1 MTTTSTTRPPMP
13 YNLIHN
19 RSIVAQD
26 VDNGDGAWCP
36 CSLSVVFKPRISQG
50 MMHLRLKADSM
61 NLNHDEYVYLRLS
74 PETLVAM
81 EFSEDAAAIPFE
93 IQQHLDDRT
102 PGHMR
107 RGEYLVVTLTLKA
120 PGSVLVPLDYTKL
133 TPSLKSVSQVRAY
146 HSLCRA
152 SKLRLFVRKHGLS
165 EAHRDALQSFASLA
179 AAGTLLPVPLDSSRI
194 NGARGVSEVDAGV
207 FDVVTPTPS
216 AKADSPPPYSA
227 QHAATSSKRRHDDDD
242 DNNNNNERG
251 SVPNESELAFV
262 PAGTPSAPKRTREMD
277 AASPSRSARHS
288 TEAPAGAGGGGEG
301 EQQPALPTAGPTT
314 AQPVPSALLNTLTP
328 LLNLLTS
335 LPNAATDL
343 QAQIRATA
351 ADAMQEL
358 RLEADQCLQEMHE
371 EELHALARL
380 RGECYAH
387 WETQRGER
395 QPSRTPTDLRWR
407 TSDESSLSSSCGG
420 SLRARRLRAR
430 ARALG
435 VPVSASSPQRRNAG
449 ERGELR
455 STEPD
460 TPVVDAPSTP
470 LREDSSADPGP
481 MRSAAARTQTPSR
494 VEAHTPEPERTGSC
508 ARTLHFYFS
517 PMKRTGLSQ
526 SQSQSPTQADT
537 PTPTPTPETT
547 AATKTTRIAAPEPHA
562 LAAVAVPARHC
573 GGWGGGAGGRAAAR
587 LRAVERTRRACAA
600 AGEGEARGFG
610 LGVHD
615 A

>member
-1 MTTTSTTRPPMP
+1 MTTMSTTRPPMP

-26 VDNGDGAWCP
+26 IDGGDGAWCP
-36 CSLSVVFKPRISQG
+36 CSLSVVFKPRVSQG
-50 MMHLRLKADSM
+50 MMHLRLKADFM

-74 PETLVAM
+74 PEKLVAM
-81 EFSEDAAAIPFE
+81 EMSDDAAAIPFE

-102 PGHMR
+102 PGHIR

-133 TPSLKSVSQVRAY
+133 MPSLKSVPQVRAY

-207 FDVVTPTPS
+207 FDVVTSSPS
-216 AKADSPPPYSA
+216 AEADSPPPYSA
-227 QHAATSSKRRHDDDD
+227 QHAATGSKRRHDDDD
-242 DNNNNNERG
+242 NNERG
-251 SVPNESELAFV
+251 SVPNESELDFV
-262 PAGTPSAPKRTREMD
+262 SAGTPSARKRTREMD
-277 AASPSRSARHS
+277 AASPSRSTRGDA
-288 TEAPAGAGGGGEG
+288 EAPASGSGGQG
-301 EQQPALPTAGPTT
+301 EQQPALPPAALTT
-314 AQPVPSALLNTLTP
+314 AQPVPSTLLNTLTP
-328 LLNLLTS
+328 LLTLLTS

-358 RLEADQCLQEMHE
+358 RQEADQCLQEMHE

-380 RGECYAH
+380 RGECHAH

-407 TSDESSLSSSCGG
+407 TSESGSSNSS

-430 ARALG
+430 ARTLG
-435 VPVSASSPQRRNAG
+435 VPLSASPPRSTGR
-449 ERGELR
+449 RGELT

-460 TPVVDAPSTP
+460 TPVVDSSSTP
-470 LREDSSADPGP
+470 LRGESADPRP
-481 MRSAAARTQTPSR
+481 TRSAAARNQTSSF
-494 VEAHTPEPERTGSC
+494 VEAHTPAPRPTGTC
-508 ARTLHFYFS
+508 PRTLHFYFS
-517 PMKRTGLSQ
+517 PRKRQGL
-526 SQSQSPTQADT
+526 SQSPTQADT

-547 AATKTTRIAAPEPHA
+547 AATTSIAPPNASEPQAAAAATAPVNMG
-562 LAAVAVPARHC
+562 VAE
-573 GGWGGGAGGRAAAR
+573 GQEQEEGGR
-587 LRAVERTRRACAA
+587 
-600 AGEGEARGFG
+600 RGFVLLKEHVG
-610 LGVHD
+610 RAQQQVRDRRGVSV
-615 A
+615 

>member
-1 MTTTSTTRPPMP
+1 MTTMSTTRPPMP

-26 VDNGDGAWCP
+26 IDGGDGAWCP
-36 CSLSVVFKPRISQG
+36 CSLSVVFKPRVSQG
-50 MMHLRLKADSM
+50 MMHLRLKADFM

-74 PETLVAM
+74 PEKLVVM
-81 EFSEDAAAIPFE
+81 EMSDDAAAIPFE

-120 PGSVLVPLDYTKL
+120 SGSVLVPLDYTKL
-133 TPSLKSVSQVRAY
+133 TPSLKSVPQIRAY

-165 EAHRDALQSFASLA
+165 EAHREALQSFASLA

-207 FDVVTPTPS
+207 FDVVTPSPS
-216 AKADSPPPYSA
+216 AEADSPPPYPA
-227 QHAATSSKRRHDDDD
+227 QHAATGSKRRHNEDD
-242 DNNNNNERG
+242 NERG
-251 SVPNESELAFV
+251 STADGLELDFV
-262 PAGTPSAPKRTREMD
+262 SAGTSSAPKRTREMD
-277 AASPSRSARHS
+277 AASPSRSARGS
-288 TEAPAGAGGGGEG
+288 PEAPASGGGGEG
-301 EQQPALPTAGPTT
+301 EQQPALPTAGPTI
-314 AQPVPSALLNTLTP
+314 AQPVPSTLLNTLTP
-328 LLNLLTS
+328 LLTLLTS

-358 RLEADQCLQEMHE
+358 RLEADQYLQELHE

-380 RGECYAH
+380 RGECHAH

-407 TSDESSLSSSCGG
+407 TSESSSSNSS

-430 ARALG
+430 ARTLG
-435 VPVSASSPQRRNAG
+435 VPLSASSPHRRNAG
-449 ERGELR
+449 ERGEIT
-455 STEPD
+455 SAEPD
-460 TPVVDAPSTP
+460 TPVVDFSPSTSP
-470 LREDSSADPGP
+470 LLRGASSADTHPRP
-481 MRSAAARTQTPSR
+481 MRSAAARNQTPSL
-494 VEAHTPEPERTGSC
+494 VEAHTLEPRTTGSC
-508 ARTLHFYFS
+508 PRTLHFYFS
-517 PMKRTGLSQ
+517 PLKRQGLSQ

-537 PTPTPTPETT
+537 PTPTPTPEST
-547 AATKTTRIAAPEPHA
+547 AAATTTTTSIAAPNPPEPQ
-562 LAAVAVPARHC
+562 
-573 GGWGGGAGGRAAAR
+573 AAA
-587 LRAVERTRRACAA
+587 AA
-600 AGEGEARGFG
+600 AAPANMGLAEEEEQEEGRRRGFVLLKDHVG
-610 LGVHD
+610 LAQQLVRERRGVSV
-615 A
+615 

>member
-1 MTTTSTTRPPMP
+1 MTTMSTTRPPMP

-26 VDNGDGAWCP
+26 MDGGDGAWCP
-36 CSLSVVFKPRISQG
+36 CSLSVVFKPRVSQG
-50 MMHLRLKADSM
+50 MMHLRLKADFM

-74 PETLVAM
+74 PEKLVAM
-81 EFSEDAAAIPFE
+81 EMSDDAAIIPFE

-102 PGHMR
+102 PGHIR

-133 TPSLKSVSQVRAY
+133 TPSLKSVPQVRAY

-207 FDVVTPTPS
+207 FDVVTSSPS
-216 AKADSPPPYSA
+216 AEADSPPPYSA
-227 QHAATSSKRRHDDDD
+227 QHAATGSKRRHDDDD
-242 DNNNNNERG
+242 NNERG
-251 SVPNESELAFV
+251 SVPNESELDFIS
-262 PAGTPSAPKRTREMD
+262 AGTPSARKRTREMD
-277 AASPSRSARHS
+277 AASPSRSARGS
-288 TEAPAGAGGGGEG
+288 PDAPASAGGGGEE
-301 EQQPALPTAGPTT
+301 EQQPALPTADPTT
-314 AQPVPSALLNTLTP
+314 AQPIPSTLLNALTP
-328 LLNLLTS
+328 LLTLLTS

-351 ADAMQEL
+351 AGAMQEL

-380 RGECYAH
+380 RGECHAH

-407 TSDESSLSSSCGG
+407 TSESSSSNSS

-430 ARALG
+430 ARTLG
-435 VPVSASSPQRRNAG
+435 VPVSASPPRSTGR
-449 ERGELR
+449 RGELTW
-455 STEPD
+455 TEPD
-460 TPVVDAPSTP
+460 TPVVDSPSTP
-470 LREDSSADPGP
+470 LRGESADPRP
-481 MRSAAARTQTPSR
+481 TRSAAAQNPTSSSL
-494 VEAHTPEPERTGSC
+494 EAQTPEPRTMETSR
-508 ARTLHFYFS
+508 RTLHFYFS
-517 PMKRTGLSQ
+517 PLKRPGL
-526 SQSQSPTQADT
+526 SQSPTQADT

-547 AATKTTRIAAPEPHA
+547 VATKTTSIAAPNAPEPQ
-562 LAAVAVPARHC
+562 AAVAVPANMAVAEEQEEGRRRGFVLLKEHV
-573 GGWGGGAGGRAAAR
+573 GRAQQL
-587 LRAVERTRRACAA
+587 LRER
-600 AGEGEARGFG
+600 RG
-610 LGVHD
+610 VSV
-615 A
+615 